1 MEVIGKLSQKFE
13 PTGGISAATGKN
25 WRKMEFLIEKKGKF
39 PSVLMLSTFSDQVI
53 NFIEETKIG
62 TELSCSID
70 VSSREWK
77 GRYFTEARCFK
88 VETHRNENTD
98 YYPQKEKAKVEE
110 NFQSQESEM
119 DLLPF

>member
-13 PTGGISAATGKN
+13 PTGGVSNSTGKE
-25 WRKMEFLIEKKGKF
+25 WRKMEFLIDKKGKM

-53 NFIEETKIG
+53 NFIQDTSIG
-62 TELSCSID
+62 TELLCAID

-88 VETHRNENTD
+88 VETHRNESSD

-110 NFQSQESEM
+110 NFQTAE
-119 DLLPF
+119 DTDLPF

>member
-13 PTGGISAATGKN
+13 PTGGVSNSTGKE
-25 WRKMEFLIEKKGKF
+25 WKKMEFLIEKKGKM
-39 PSVLMLSTFSDQVI
+39 PSVLMLSTFNDQVI
-53 NFIEETKIG
+53 NFIQDTSIG
-62 TELSCSID
+62 TELSCAID

-88 VETHRNENTD
+88 VETHRNESSD

-110 NFQSQESEM
+110 NFQTAEQDDS
-119 DLLPF
+119 LPF

>member
-13 PTGGISAATGKN
+13 PTGGVSNSTGKE
-25 WRKMEFLIEKKGKF
+25 WKKMEFLIEKKGKM

-53 NFIEETKIG
+53 NFIQDTSIG
-62 TELSCSID
+62 TELLCAID

-88 VETHRNENTD
+88 VETHRNESSD

-110 NFQSQESEM
+110 NFQTAEQD

>member
-13 PTGGISAATGKN
+13 PTGGINAATGKN

-53 NFIEETKIG
+53 NFIEDASVG

-77 GRYFTEARCFK
+77 GRYFTEVRCFK
-88 VETHRNENTD
+88 VETYRNENTD

-110 NFQSQESEM
+110 NFQTAEET
-119 DLLPF
+119 DLPF